1 MLTQI
6 PRMPALPGNDASAAT
21 VAVGRVL
28 NDPERPMKERFRAL
42 FTLRSIGGEEAVNQ
56 VHLRLRFL
64 LDTYSIVTVLKH
76 DNSTLL
82 YIL

>member
-64 LDTYSIVTVLKH
+64 LDTYSIDSAKT
-76 DNSTLL
+76 
-82 YIL
+82 